1 MNILKNKPFYAVYD
15 NTLSAFVPQQW
26 AMEGVAILLENMVAA
41 NLVHRD
47 FEPLFARYGDV
58 VNTRKPGEF
67 QAKRKTEVDD
77 VTVQNATAT
86 NIAVPLDQH
95 VHVSFLIRDG
105 EESKSFKSLVDEYL
119 RPAAIAMARMTDQIV
134 LGQVYQFLENQAGTL
149 GGLSNSNGI
158 DFITNTRDV
167 LNKNKAFM
175 DGRSLILAPDTE
187 TKMLQNQTFV
197 IAQDVGDGGKT
208 MAEGYLGRK
217 FGFDTYMA
225 QNTSSVSAVNGNKT
239 GAVNNVAGY
248 AIGTTVLAVDL
259 FGASDVLSGQ
269 WIGIGGHIYHV
280 IATDNA
286 TATQLTLEY
295 GLVAAVI
302 DDAVITVYARDV
314 NVTTRAAGYAKEL
327 TYTTTAP
334 AVGQMVTFGTVGTDR
349 YAVVEVDV
357 PTKTFLLDRP
367 LAAQVNNG
375 DAIDFGPAGGDLN
388 LAFHRNCLTLVIRP
402 LNLPRAGT
410 GALAAV
416 QNFGGA
422 TMRTTITY
430 DGTKQGHLVT
440 MDFLAGVKILDK
452 NLAAVMLA

>member
-1 MNILKNKPFYAVYD
+1 MNTLKNKPFYAVYD
-15 NTLSAFVPQQW
+15 NSIDAFIPEQW

-67 QAKRKTEVDD
+67 KAKRKTDADD
-77 VTVQNATAT
+77 VSVQDATAT

-134 LGQVYQFLENQAGTL
+134 LGQVYQFLENQAGAL
-149 GGLSNSNGI
+149 GGLSSSNGI
-158 DFITNTRDV
+158 DYITGTRDV
-167 LNKNKAFM
+167 MNKNKAFM

-197 IAQDVGDGGKT
+197 IAQDVGDGGQT
-208 MAEGYLGRK
+208 MREGYLGRK

-225 QNTSSVSAVNGNKT
+225 QNTSSVSGDGSLGSGTINGGNFLKGSTTLTVT
-239 GAVNNVAGY
+239 GFGSGEVVA
-248 AIGTTVLAVDL
+248 
-259 FGASDVLSGQ
+259 GQ
-269 WIGIGGHIYHV
+269 WISILGNVYHV
-280 IATDNA
+280 TATDNA
-286 TATQLTLEY
+286 TATSLTLEY
-295 GLVAAVI
+295 GLVADVLTNSAIKVY
-302 DDAVITVYARDV
+302 DADV
-314 NVTTRAAGYAKEL
+314 EVTTRAAGYAKEI
-327 TYTTTAP
+327 TYTTAP
-334 AVGQMVTFGTVGTDR
+334 PSVGQLVTFGTALDR
-349 YAVVEVDV
+349 YSVVEVDSV
-357 PTKTFLLDRP
+357 AKTILLDRP
-367 LAAQVNNG
+367 LAAQVTNG
-375 DAIDFGPAGGDLN
+375 TSINYGPAGGDFN
-388 LAFHRNCLTLVIRP
+388 LAFHRNCMTLVIRP

-440 MDFLAGVKILDK
+440 MDFLAGIKVLDTD
-452 NLAAVMLA
+452 LAAVLLA